1 MLPESAIPERTPP
14 HPGGLVAKISSFGG
28 YVQSAARIHQNSR
41 SRKAANRHRGPTTG
55 RQSDVRRWPSRSVGQ
70 ACHDALRAYD
80 ESIAAKVRTLIADEA
95 GLTEKKMFGGIAFL
109 IGGNMACGV
118 NKEDLIVRVDPGE
131 HQVALA
137 EPGVRPFDLPGRPM
151 KGWLSVGP
159 DGYADDRD
167 LVTWVERSVTYA
179 RSLPAK

>member
-1 MLPESAIPERTPP
+1 M
-14 HPGGLVAKISSFGG
+14 
-28 YVQSAARIHQNSR
+28 
-41 SRKAANRHRGPTTG
+41 
-55 RQSDVRRWPSRSVGQ
+55 
-70 ACHDALRAYD
+70 AYD

-95 GLTEKKMFGGIAFL
+95 GLTEKKMFGGIAFM

-118 NKEDLIVRVDPGE
+118 NKEDLIVRIDPGE
-131 HQVALA
+131 HQAALTEA
-137 EPGVRPFDLPGRPM
+137 GVRPFDFTARPM

-167 LVTWVERSVTYA
+167 LVRWVERGVTYA

>member
-1 MLPESAIPERTPP
+1 M
-14 HPGGLVAKISSFGG
+14 
-28 YVQSAARIHQNSR
+28 
-41 SRKAANRHRGPTTG
+41 
-55 RQSDVRRWPSRSVGQ
+55 
-70 ACHDALRAYD
+70 AYD
-80 ESIAAKVRTLIADEA
+80 ESIAAKVRTLIAGEA

-131 HQVALA
+131 HQAALA
-137 EPGVRPFDLPGRPM
+137 EPGVRPFDLTRRLM

-167 LVTWVERSVTYA
+167 LATWVERGVTYA
-179 RSLPAK
+179 RNLPPK

>member
-1 MLPESAIPERTPP
+1 M
-14 HPGGLVAKISSFGG
+14 
-28 YVQSAARIHQNSR
+28 
-41 SRKAANRHRGPTTG
+41 
-55 RQSDVRRWPSRSVGQ
+55 
-70 ACHDALRAYD
+70 AYH

-95 GLTEKKMFGGIAFL
+95 GLTEKKMFGGMAFL

-131 HQVALA
+131 HQAALA
-137 EPGVRPFDLPGRPM
+137 EPGVRPFDRHGRPM

-167 LVTWVERSVTYA
+167 LVRWVERGVTYA
-179 RSLPAK
+179 RTLPAK